1 MFAQRDVSQRKAHKV
16 KETCYVRNA
25 ADPAL
30 DCYCSELH
38 KYIYIKRNGRIKER
52 AFTSYSRFTCS
63 CTWVRLIRALCKFS
77 NFRLATVSY
86 YG

>member
-38 KYIYIKRNGRIKER
+38 KYIYKEKRKDKRK
-52 AFTSYSRFTCS
+52 
-63 CTWVRLIRALCKFS
+63 ALH
-77 NFRLATVSY
+77 
-86 YG
+86 

>member
-1 MFAQRDVSQRKAHKV
+1 MKIAAQRPHMCFIKSFNTRDKEVSRKREMFAQRDVSQRKAHKV

-38 KYIYIKRNGRIKER
+38 KYIYKEKRKDKRK
-52 AFTSYSRFTCS
+52 
-63 CTWVRLIRALCKFS
+63 ALH
-77 NFRLATVSY
+77 
-86 YG
+86 